1 MIVSGLDQVIDA
13 FEAGWEAAE
22 TELGASLSDGFEMP
36 GASAEYWWDGR
47 YFAQAER
54 NAAAKVAEGASSD
67 AHQTNPDVSTSGR
80 ADQIM
85 IHAVSSQNWPES
97 QHRGVVQKILDQA
110 LRRKVRCAR
119 LDGRLVYLS

>member
-1 MIVSGLDQVIDA
+1 MAVSGLDQVIDA

-47 YFAQAER
+47 YFAQSER
-54 NAAAKVAEGASSD
+54 NAAAKIVEGTSSD
-67 AHQTNPDVSTSGR
+67 ADQIHPEVTASGR

-97 QHRGVVQKILDQA
+97 QSRGVVQKLLDRA
-110 LRRKVRCAR
+110 LRGKIHCPR